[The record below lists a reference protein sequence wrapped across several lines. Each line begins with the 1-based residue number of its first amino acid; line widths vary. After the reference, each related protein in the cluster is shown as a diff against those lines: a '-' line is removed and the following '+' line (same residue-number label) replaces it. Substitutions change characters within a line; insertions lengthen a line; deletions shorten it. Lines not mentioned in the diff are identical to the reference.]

1 MCKVSTQVPVRC
13 ELEISNRLIDT
24 RKQQS
29 AEIFT
34 IKMTRYDQEYA

>member
-29 AEIFT
+29 TEIFT